1 MATYTKGGSTDE
13 WIFPGSLN
21 VTGTFTTAG
30 PENWTI
36 DATEEAIQVD
46 AYTTPH
52 TGANIIDIRTDV
64 NSASVKVLNADIN
77 VTTALST
84 GEKVYGAYI
93 DINGKAD
100 DHGDSE
106 FAAFYATSANTTAS
120 TNNSGVELAGT
131 FDTGIKLG
139 STFTADGILISGG
152 SVDAIHVSGAASAVG
167 LHLANTAVDGVLID
181 GACTDAIHVSG
192 ATTNGINLAG
202 TSSAAGVLV
211 AGVCVDGISIT
222 SANADGIHISGTN
235 TASALHISGDQAD
248 AIIIDATSALAT
260 GMLLNVDADTT
271 TGINMSVDTGKTL
284 ATGISMS
291 GAGVITNAISID
303 YSESATETIA
313 VTVATGKTVG
323 TAMSLSGAGIYTTG
337 ITLDATGIMTDGIKI
352 SATTPVDGI
361 EISSACSATGINLS
375 GANLVGLGIGSS
387 TTGIALTG
395 TQTTGINV
403 SGAVATGL
411 NVQGSAMTTGLSVGL
426 TGVTYTTG
434 IALGVTGGT
443 LTSGISVVGAMTTG
457 INFTS
462 AAAIGTLIN
471 ATAACA
477 HLATRGIFIGADSNT
492 EGSGIALN
500 GAAWETS
507 QANALYSDDGGVA
520 ATGYT
525 ETFTVRHLTTATV
538 ASGDVSFVAI
548 HPDMYLNADYTG
560 TGGISAIW
568 GNTTIATGKTINLNG
583 SLGDVGGAS
592 FGIDIVGTLAANS
605 HACGCSVGVGG
616 SGTKTGILSGFRV
629 RGATGTVDWDAFLSI
644 EDGDGSWTSMTTA
657 GSGKTPSLGTA
668 GPTGSDSA
676 PAYWMNVYIGET
688 KYYFPVWASA

>member
-1 MATYTKGGSTDE
+1 MATYTKGGSADE

-120 TNNSGVELAGT
+120 TNNSGVQLAGT

-152 SVDAIHVSGAASAVG
+152 SVDAIHVSGAASANGINLAGTAVDGILIAGATTDAIHVSGAASAVG

-192 ATTNGINLAG
+192 A
-202 TSSAAGVLV
+202 
-211 AGVCVDGISIT
+211 
-222 SANADGIHISGTN
+222 
-235 TASALHISGDQAD
+235 
-248 AIIIDATSALAT
+248 
-260 GMLLNVDADTT
+260 
-271 TGINMSVDTGKTL
+271 
-284 ATGISMS
+284 
-291 GAGVITNAISID
+291 
-303 YSESATETIA
+303 
-313 VTVATGKTVG
+313 VT
-323 TAMSLSGAGIYTTG
+323 
-337 ITLDATGIMTDGIKI
+337 
-352 SATTPVDGI
+352 
-361 EISSACSATGINLS
+361 
-375 GANLVGLGIGSS
+375 
-387 TTGIALTG
+387 
-395 TQTTGINV
+395 
-403 SGAVATGL
+403 TGL
-411 NVQGSAMTTGLSVGL
+411 NVQGSAMTTGISIGL
-426 TGVTYTTG
+426 TGKTYATG
-434 IALGVTGGT
+434 IACGVTGGT
-443 LTSGISVVGAMTTG
+443 LTTGMSVVGAMTTG

-462 AAAIGTLIN
+462 AVAIGTLIN

-477 HLATRGIFIGADSNT
+477 HLATRGVFIGADSNT

-616 SGTKTGILSGFRV
+616 SGTKSGILSGFRV

-657 GSGKTPSLGTA
+657 GNGKTPSLGTA

-676 PAYWMNVYIGET
+676 PTYWLNIYIGET